1 MAYYRLYFLNGESS
15 RIHEFR
21 EFEADDD
28 RSALQRAA
36 DWRSVSPMEL
46 WCGGRKV
53 RSWDRLVSLHPRLAK
68 SGELRASWRS
78 R

>member
-1 MAYYRLYFLNGESS
+1 MAYYRLYFLDGPKG

-21 EFEADDD
+21 EFEAEDDWA
-28 RSALQRAA
+28 ALLRAA

-46 WCGGRKV
+46 WCGSRKV
-53 RSWDRLVSLHPRLAK
+53 RAWDGLVSLHPRLSK
-68 SGELRASWRS
+68 STELRASWRS

>member
-1 MAYYRLYFLNGESS
+1 MAYYRLYFLNGPGG
-15 RIHEFR
+15 RINEFR

-28 RSALQRAA
+28 WAALRHAA

-46 WCGGRKV
+46 WSGGRKV
-53 RSWDRLVSLHPRLAK
+53 RAWDGLAVLRPRL
-68 SGELRASWRS
+68 EFRPSWRS